1 MSDNHNISDEL
12 LAAFL
17 DGNTSAADTRRVL
30 KAAQHD
36 AQLQELIRIASLV
49 DEDINAQSHTAVI
62 PMTAMAA
69 KKKDDYL
76 CDIECEEFV
85 LRQLGI
91 EATHKSLLD
100 TAYKNRWL
108 REKGMP
114 LYNMG
119 RLLEK
124 SHLAVSRRYGS
135 TIDDVARL
143 LDAGNQLIAV
153 IDNTLLAHPSVAE
166 EKHPNHAVAI
176 SSLSAD
182 KKEITLFNPYTDE
195 ELTPYPTASFLEAWS
210 QSNNYLV
217 VTNTTDRFVYEPS
230 PIALDDVTLD
240 DDLTE
245 LQEGIAENA
254 HEIWA
259 QNRTA
264 QGWTYGPER
273 NDPQKQTPDMVPYCN
288 LPESEKLYDREMAM
302 QTLKLVKKLGFEIK
316 RR

>member
-182 KKEITLFNPYTDE
+182 K
-195 ELTPYPTASFLEAWS
+195 
-210 QSNNYLV
+210 
-217 VTNTTDRFVYEPS
+217 
-230 PIALDDVTLD
+230 
-240 DDLTE
+240 
-245 LQEGIAENA
+245 
-254 HEIWA
+254 
-259 QNRTA
+259 
-264 QGWTYGPER
+264 
-273 NDPQKQTPDMVPYCN
+273 
-288 LPESEKLYDREMAM
+288 
-302 QTLKLVKKLGFEIK
+302 